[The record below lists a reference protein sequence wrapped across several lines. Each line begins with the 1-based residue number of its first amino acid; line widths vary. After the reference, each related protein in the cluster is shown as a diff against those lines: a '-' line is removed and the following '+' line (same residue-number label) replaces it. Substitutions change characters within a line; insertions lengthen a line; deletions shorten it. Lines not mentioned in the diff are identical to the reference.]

1 MESLTIWDYGIIV
14 GYLLLML
21 SIGLF
26 YRKTGSNNIE
36 AFFISGKNF
45 PWWLAGVSLIATTF
59 AADTPLAITE
69 LVNNKGGIA
78 GNWMWWNFL
87 AGGMLTTFFF
97 SKLWYRADLVTDL
110 ELIELRYSG
119 KGAAFLRGFR
129 SIYLGIFM
137 NALVIG
143 WVNIA
148 LVAILQVFFDLT
160 TQEALLYSAGAM
172 VFTVLYSS
180 LASALG
186 LAVTDFIQ
194 FFVAMITTVALM
206 LYVLD
211 APEVGGI
218 DGLKAKLPD
227 SALGFFPNL
236 QDLSSGGIVGTAKTV
251 ALSVGSFLA
260 YIGVMWWASWY
271 PGNDPGGG
279 GYVAQ
284 RIRRT
289 KNQQHAIAATLFFQ
303 VVNYCFRPWPW
314 IIVGLSAI
322 ILYPQL
328 GVDDKK
334 LGYVMAMRDYLPNGL
349 KGLLITAFFIAYMNT
364 VSSQLNWGTS
374 YLVHDLYK
382 RFINPN
388 ATPKQIGR
396 VTRLSFAVIMIAAL
410 AVSPFITSIE
420 KVWFLVLEC
429 GAGLGLVL
437 ILRWYWWRLNAWAEL
452 TAVIVPLIMYFV
464 SNYVVGWEFP
474 NSFFLTVGVT
484 TICWISVMYLTKPT
498 NMEVLQKFYNK
509 VKPDGAWDPVQR
521 SLNISERSENI
532 GPLLLCWISSVTM
545 TYGILFLIGYL
556 IFKQWNDAF
565 VMTSMIS
572 GSFVILAYNS
582 RKIKIFANKD

>member
-1 MESLTIWDYGIIV
+1 MERLTLTDYTIII

-26 YRKTGSNNIE
+26 YRNTRNKSIE

-45 PWWLAGVSLIATTF
+45 PWWLAGMSLIATTF

-69 LVNNKGGIA
+69 LVDLKGGIA

-110 ELIELRYSG
+110 ELVELRYSG

-137 NALVIG
+137 NALVIA

-148 LVAILQVFFDLT
+148 LVAILQIFFNLSP
-160 TQEALLYSAGAM
+160 QQALYYSAGAM
-172 VFTVLYSS
+172 IFTVIYTS

-186 LAVTDFIQ
+186 LAITDFIQ
-194 FFVAMITTVALM
+194 FFVAMISTIALA

-211 APEVGGI
+211 APEIGGI
-218 DGLKAKLPD
+218 VGLKAKLPE
-227 SALGFFPNL
+227 SALSFFP
-236 QDLSSGGIVGTAKTV
+236 TV
-251 ALSVGSFLA
+251 KPEQLNSIDGVKAVTLSVGSFLA

-279 GYVAQ
+279 GYIAQ
-284 RIRRT
+284 RVRRT
-289 KNQQHAIAATLFFQ
+289 KNQQHAFAASLFFQ
-303 VVNYCFRPWPW
+303 VANYCFRPWPW
-314 IIVGLSAI
+314 IIVGLSAM
-322 ILYPQL
+322 ILYPYL
-328 GVDDKK
+328 GADDKK
-334 LGYVMAMRDYLPNGL
+334 LGYVMAMRDYLPSGL

-364 VSSQLNWGTS
+364 LSSQLNWGSS
-374 YLVHDLYK
+374 YLVNDLYK

-388 ATPKQIGR
+388 ATVKQSRWASRIA
-396 VTRLSFAVIMIAAL
+396 FAVIMMTAL
-410 AVSPFITSIE
+410 GISPWITSIE

-437 ILRWYWWRLNAWAEL
+437 ILRWYWWRINAWAEL
-452 TAVIVPLIMYFV
+452 TAVIVPLIMYVV
-464 SNYVVGWEFP
+464 SKYIMGWVFP

-484 TICWISVMYLTKPT
+484 TVCWIVVMYLTRPVD
-498 NMEVLQKFYNK
+498 MEILKKFYRR
-509 VKPDGAWDPVQR
+509 VQPDGAWKPVQTA
-521 SLNISERSENI
+521 LNINESSENI
-532 GPLLLCWISSVTM
+532 WPLLLCWISSVTM

-556 IFKQWNDAF
+556 IFQQWNDAF

-582 RKIKIFANKD
+582 RKIRIFADRG